1 MEVIMTKYL
10 CIIAVS
16 MLLAGCGQ
24 PTATNTETQKKKPSA
39 TSQAVD
45 RMSGKTAVK
54 SYKHTK
60 DILGD
65 VTTTRDARHQEL
77 QKFKQ
82 D

>member
-1 MEVIMTKYL
+1 MMKYL
-10 CIIAVS
+10 CIIAAS
-16 MLLAGCGQ
+16 MLFVGCGQ
-24 PTATNTETQKKKPSA
+24 QNGNSTDAKKKKPSA
-39 TSQAVD
+39 TSHVVD
-45 RMSGKTAVK
+45 RISGKTAVK

-65 VTTTRDARHQEL
+65 VTTTRDTRHQEL